1 MVDAVAVSGN
11 EEQVTEGLRGLLEM
25 GAAEVMASPVAAGPD
40 REESLERTM
49 GLAGP
54 AFSVSGAVVREQGHP
69 KELRPNGWWMA
80 TKHG

>member
-1 MVDAVAVSGN
+1 
-11 EEQVTEGLRGLLEM
+11 M

-54 AFSVSGAVVREQGHP
+54 GFLSQWHRSARTGTPQGTPTERVVDGNE
-69 KELRPNGWWMA
+69 
-80 TKHG
+80 T